1 MSSRGIPV
9 RIIKSDGS
17 EATPTAI
24 GDGRKV
30 VTTAGE
36 REALAS
42 STPATIVIITA
53 ETDNTGYVVVGG
65 ATVVAAL
72 ATRQGIP
79 LNAGDSVTLEIDNL
93 ADVYLD
99 VTISGEGVTFLYLT

>member
-1 MSSRGIPV
+1 MGKVLGFPSKVGHDIT
-9 RIIKSDGS
+9 G
-17 EATPTAI
+17 I
-24 GDGRKV
+24 GDGRKT
-30 VTTAGE
+30 VTTAGS
-36 REALAS
+36 REALAG
-42 STPATIVIITA
+42 STVAEVVIITA

-72 ATRQGIP
+72 ATRRGIP